1 MRGTKTGTRRLF
13 WVFSALLLVT
23 PLWGCLDDDGSPVDV
38 EGELALEYLGTDACA
53 ACHAEI
59 VGTFY
64 KSGHPYKLNKV
75 EEGKAP
81 FYPFSTVPSPPDGYS
96 WSDITYVIGGY
107 GWKARFIGQDG
118 YIITDGGQNQYN
130 LATEGWVDYHKDERK
145 AYDCGPCHMTAYSP
159 VGNQDGL
166 EGLIG
171 TWEAPGVH
179 CEECHGPGSL
189 HALNPGQIGMTIDT
203 RADACGK
210 CHNRGGY
217 NTTIPASGGFTK
229 HHEQGNEHLN
239 SPHKDLNC
247 VTCHDPHVTAVYQG
261 APGMRAECE
270 SCHAGAA
277 ESWAASP
284 IKEAMGDVECIDCH
298 MPKSAKSAL
307 AFGEY
312 EGDIRSHLIKINP
325 SADAEPFSADGTT
338 TNPYV
343 TTEFACLNC
352 HGDESKEWAEAGSAL
367 VHGAGKPL
375 SSAYVGS
382 AQCQACHE
390 DYYEKVFDS
399 AHPYKLNKVVNGQP
413 PTYPFSTV
421 PAPPAGVTWDD
432 VSYVIGGYGWKARF
446 IGLDGYII
454 TEGGQNQWNLATEG
468 WVDYHK
474 DEIKPY
480 DCGTCHTTGYSPEGH
495 QDGLPGLI
503 GTWSEPGVGCEA
515 CHGPGAAHIQIP
527 EVVPM
532 SIDTRS
538 EACGSCH
545 NRGGYNTTIPA
556 SGGFTKH
563 HEQGNEHLNSPHVN
577 LNCVTCHDPHTAV
590 VYADQAGVEPVRAE
604 CESCHAEATESFNA
618 SALAQ
623 EHTAVVCIDCHMPKS
638 AKSALAFGPYEGDIR
653 SHLIKINPSADAEQ
667 FSADGS
673 TTNPYVTTEFACLNC
688 HGDED
693 KAWAEAGAAVVHKP
707 DPPLSS
713 AYVGSGQCQACHQ
726 DNYSDVFES
735 GHPYKLNKVVNGQSP
750 SYPFTADLSP
760 PVGYGWDDIS
770 YVIGGYGWKA
780 RFIGLDGFIITAGGK
795 NQWNILT
802 QTWTDYHKDEVKPY
816 DCGTCHTTGYSPE
829 GHQDGL
835 PGLIGTWSEPGVG
848 CEACH
853 GPGAAH
859 IQNPGVVAMTVD
871 TRPEA
876 CGSCHNRGGVNST
889 IPASGGFI
897 KHHEQYNEMANSS
910 HIQLSCLSCHDPH
923 KATRWRAGVGPG
935 GASAQFAGTGPER
948 IGGVSVDCESC
959 HTDARASLQANAA
972 ADDHGDSTCEACHM
986 PPMTKSAVAL
996 GTYKGDVATHMWKIN
1011 ASATAEPFTLDGTAA
1026 NGYLTTEFS
1035 CLRSGCHSDKD
1046 KVWAEDEH
1054 EEIHGAGFSAVGAL
1068 TVGRN
1073 R

>member
-1 MRGTKTGTRRLF
+1 MRGTQTGTRRLF
-13 WVFSALLLVT
+13 WVFSALLLVA

-59 VGTFY
+59 VGSFY
-64 KSGHPYKLNKV
+64 KTGHPYKLNKV

-189 HALNPGQIGMTIDT
+189 HALNPGQIGMTVDT

-284 IKEAMGDVECIDCH
+284 INEAMGDVECIDCH

-382 AQCQACHE
+382 AQCQVCHE

-446 IGLDGYII
+446 VGLDGYII

-538 EACGSCH
+538 DACGSCH

-590 VYADQAGVEPVRAE
+590 VYADEAGVEPVRAV

-623 EHTAVVCIDCHMPKS
+623 EHTAVECIDCHMPKS

-653 SHLIKINPSADAEQ
+653 SP
-667 FSADGS
+667 
-673 TTNPYVTTEFACLNC
+673 TNPYVTTGFACLNC

-935 GASAQFAGTGPER
+935 GASAQFAGTGPQR

-1011 ASATAEPFTLDGTAA
+1011 ASATAEPFSPDGTVAS
-1026 NGYLTTEFS
+1026 GFLTTEFS

-1068 TVGRN
+1068 TIGRN